1 MKARELRKKYLK
13 FFESRRHVIVPSAF
27 LVPENDPTTLFTGS
41 GMQPMAPYLLG
52 EKNPLGT
59 RIADSQKCF
68 RSQDLEDVGDN
79 RHTTFFEML
88 GNWSFGDYFKKE
100 QIAWI
105 FEFLTK
111 EIGLDPKNI
120 YITVFRGNAELGIP
134 RDSEAV
140 EFWKKE
146 FAKIGL
152 EAKDVDFSENKGM
165 QGGRIFYYGENKNWW
180 SRVGAPNNMPLGEPG
195 GPDSEMFWDFGSG
208 LRIHEKSAYRDQ
220 PCHVN
225 CDCGRFLE
233 IGNNVFMQY
242 VKTKK
247 GFKKLP
253 AGNIDLGMG
262 LERILAAKN
271 GDPDIFKTDL
281 FVPIISKIE
290 KISGKKYGES
300 ASAYDMRVIADHL
313 KAATFLI
320 ADGVAPSNVQQGY
333 VLRRLIRRAVRYSHL
348 LGIENNFTKII
359 AAVVIEMYKSDYPEL
374 EKNKKTIF
382 TELEKEENRFR
393 KILTIGLNRLNKFL
407 SNSRKANDLS
417 EKAEM
422 IFDLYQSNGFP
433 LEMVF
438 EELKKR
444 GISIDEN
451 KLRDKFG
458 ELLKKHQK
466 LSRATSARLFKGG
479 LSDAS
484 EITIKYHTATHLLLA
499 ALREILGSET
509 YQKGS
514 NITDERLRFDF
525 NYPKKIDPEK
535 LKEIED
541 LVNKKIQENIPV
553 EMTEMAK
560 NEALKIAKV
569 SFDPAKYG
577 NIVKIYK
584 IGDFSIELCGGPHVE
599 NTGELGRFKIIK
611 EESSSSGVRRIK
623 AILKKEERP
632 KSFLVSFN

>member
-13 FFESRRHVIVPSAF
+13 FFESRGHAIVPSAF
-27 LVPENDPTTLFTGS
+27 LAPENDPTTLFTGS
-41 GMQPMAPYLLG
+41 GMQPMVPYLLG
-52 EKNPLGT
+52 EKHPLGT
-59 RIADSQKCF
+59 RIANSQKCF
-68 RSQDLEDVGDN
+68 RSQDIEDVGDN

-120 YITVFRGNAELGIP
+120 YITVFRGNDELGIP

-140 EFWKKE
+140 LFWQEE
-146 FAKIGL
+146 FAKIGV
-152 EAKDVDFSENKGM
+152 EARDVDFSENKGM
-165 QGGRIFYYGENKNWW
+165 QGGRIFYYGEDKNWW
-180 SRVGAPNNMPLGEPG
+180 SRVGAPNNMPPGEPG
-195 GPDSEMFWDFGSG
+195 GPDSEMFWDFGAG
-208 LRIHEKSAYRDQ
+208 LGIHEKSEYRDQ
-220 PCHVN
+220 ICHVN

-253 AGNIDLGMG
+253 AGNIDLGAG

-281 FVPIISKIE
+281 FVPIINKIE

-313 KAATFLI
+313 KAAAFLI
-320 ADGVAPSNVQQGY
+320 TDGVAPSNVQQGY
-333 VLRRLIRRAVRYSHL
+333 VLRRLIRRAIRYGHL
-348 LGIENNFTKII
+348 LGIENNFTKLI
-359 AAVVIEMYKSDYPEL
+359 AEAAIEIYKNDYSEL
-374 EKNKKTIF
+374 EKNKGTIF
-382 TELEKEENRFR
+382 AELEKEENRFR
-393 KILTIGLNRLNKFL
+393 ETLEKGIKEFNKLTKVTGADAFN
-407 SNSRKANDLS
+407 
-417 EKAEM
+417 
-422 IFDLYQSNGFP
+422 LYQSYGFP
-433 LEMVF
+433 FEMT
-438 EELKKR
+438 EELAKEKNFMISKNEFKK
-444 GISIDEN
+444 
-451 KLRDKFG
+451 
-458 ELLKKHQK
+458 ELEKHQN
-466 LSRATSARLFKGG
+466 LSRTASAGLFSGG
-479 LSDAS
+479 LSDTG
-484 EITIKYHTATHLLLA
+484 EITVKYHTATHLLLA
-499 ALREILGSET
+499 ALRKVLGTEI

-514 NITDERLRFDF
+514 NITSERLRFDF
-525 NYPKKIDPEK
+525 NYAEK
-535 LKEIED
+535 LTAEQLKKVED
-541 LVNKKIQENIPV
+541 LVNAKIQENIPV
-553 EMTEMAK
+553 KMTEMAK

-577 NIVKIYK
+577 DVVKVYK
-584 IGDFSIELCGGPHVE
+584 ISDFSVELCGGPHVK

-623 AILKKEERP
+623 AILI
-632 KSFLVSFN
+632 